1 MLLYQNIGIYKWWK
15 LSLIL
20 GNCHFVIIFI
30 IKDNILTPRML
41 LPLAFH
47 LKKIILNPMQQN
59 VLYLSNNDITESPH
73 VQLGFASLDLTSM
86 DFSPSRWSPTPITV
100 GLKTWYSNKIVIFC
114 GCKVKPSFS
123 KRGTHLLLGLS
134 FILSLCCKIDP
145 VDNRNYRFIVCCDA
159 SLLCSDVSAGE
170 RRVTHIHQ

>member
-41 LPLAFH
+41 LPLAFN

-59 VLYLSNNDITESPH
+59 VLYFPNNDITESPH
-73 VQLGFASLDLTSM
+73 VHTWPRWTLVQVGEVQHQLPLDLKH
-86 DFSPSRWSPTPITV
+86 DIQIKLWFFAAA
-100 GLKTWYSNKIVIFC
+100 KSNQASQREARTYYWVF
-114 GCKVKPSFS
+114 
-123 KRGTHLLLGLS
+123 LLY
-134 FILSLCCKIDP
+134 FHYAAK
-145 VDNRNYRFIVCCDA
+145 
-159 SLLCSDVSAGE
+159 
-170 RRVTHIHQ
+170 